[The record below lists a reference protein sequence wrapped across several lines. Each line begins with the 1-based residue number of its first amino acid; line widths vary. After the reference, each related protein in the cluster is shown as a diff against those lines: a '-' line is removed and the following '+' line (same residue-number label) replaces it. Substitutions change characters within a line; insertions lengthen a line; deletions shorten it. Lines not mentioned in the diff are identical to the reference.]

1 MQSVGK
7 LDGPD
12 PRVETTLDYIFIL
25 IVFSIR
31 AAITSLDYIR
41 IFLTIY
47 NMIHSIMWIERT
59 RDELILQIAQWL
71 IFVIWLFFTSAFGRI
86 VWSIILIPFYTLFGG
101 PIALYAF
108 FKSVYDF
115 GPEHCQRSL

>member
-1 MQSVGK
+1 
-7 LDGPD
+7 
-12 PRVETTLDYIFIL
+12 
-25 IVFSIR
+25 
-31 AAITSLDYIR
+31 
-41 IFLTIY
+41 
-47 NMIHSIMWIERT
+47 MIHSIMWIERT

-115 GPEHCQRSL
+115 GPEHRQRSLYHIISQPVPSKEWDGYFDKPG